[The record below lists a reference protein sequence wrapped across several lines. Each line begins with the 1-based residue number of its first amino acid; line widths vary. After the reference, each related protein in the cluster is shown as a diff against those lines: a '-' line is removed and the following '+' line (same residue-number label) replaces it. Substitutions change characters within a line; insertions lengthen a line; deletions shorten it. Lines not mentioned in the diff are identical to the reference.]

1 MRKRLRRLI
10 NKRIYITFEI
20 LFNVVGSIPDFE
32 DIPKTSDKFLKETT
46 YKKLI
51 DGSDGGPTVKV
62 YKDQGSAFIRCHF
75 IESNIERIHILQED
89 ETISDGIYSDRFA
102 NGYTAI
108 GSRYFPR
115 SGREEERVYRL
126 FRFNNSGNI
135 EYHDRILGKDESDW
149 RDLAKYS
156 FNQETL
162 EWTQL
167 KVQ

>member
-10 NKRIYITFEI
+10 NKRIFITFEI

-62 YKDQGSAFIRCHF
+62 YKDQGSAFIRCDE
-75 IESNIERIHILQED
+75 IESYYDYIHILQHD
-89 ETISDGIYSDRFA
+89 QTIADGIFRARFA
-102 NGYTAI
+102 DVYTAI
-108 GSRYFPR
+108 GSKYFRR
-115 SGREEERVYRL
+115 SGREEDRDYHLYRD
-126 FRFNNSGNI
+126 NKSGDI
-135 EYHDRILGKDESDW
+135 YYYDQIRGKDDKFW
-149 RDLAKYS
+149 RFLAKYR

-162 EWTQL
+162 DWT
-167 KVQ
+167 KI